1 MVSHVATTTPSR
13 EESPVRAVVQR
24 VLEAVVRVD
33 GEVVGSLPGPGL
45 VVLLGITHD
54 DGDQQVAAMARKL
67 AGLRIMPG
75 EVPVLDL
82 ARDDEPPRP
91 RVLVVSQFTLYG
103 ETRKGRRPSWGAA
116 APGDVAEPLVE
127 AVVEAL
133 RHEGVV
139 VETGRFGADMAV
151 SLVNDGPFTVLVE
164 V

>member
-1 MVSHVATTTPSR
+1 M
-13 EESPVRAVVQR
+13 RAVVQR